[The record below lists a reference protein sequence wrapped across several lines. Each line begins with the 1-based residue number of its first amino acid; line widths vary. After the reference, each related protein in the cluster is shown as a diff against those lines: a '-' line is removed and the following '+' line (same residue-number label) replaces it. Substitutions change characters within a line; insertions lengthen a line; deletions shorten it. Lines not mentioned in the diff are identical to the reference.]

1 MADQAKRRVLDHD
14 ATRMSLQ
21 GFDGRVAVVTGAA
34 RGIGRRVVETF
45 VALGAQVAGLDLDEP
60 EIEGALGVVV
70 DVTDPQSIA
79 AGVERTEAEL
89 GPVSI
94 LVTSAG
100 IFNPTDFENV
110 SLDLWRRTLEVNAT
124 GTFNCVQA
132 VLPGMSDRDYG
143 RVVTLAS
150 MAGVDGGARAC
161 AHYATSKGAVIA
173 FTKAIAKE
181 YCSRGITANVVAPRN
196 IRSGMIAAFED
207 ELVAQA
213 PMGRVGEADDVAA
226 AVAYLSSAH
235 ASFMTGSVIT
245 LNGGWW

>member
-1 MADQAKRRVLDHD
+1 
-14 ATRMSLQ
+14 MSLQ
-21 GFDGRVAVVTGAA
+21 GFDGRAALVTGAA

-45 VALGAQVAGLDLDEP
+45 VSLGAQVAGLDLDEP
-60 EIEGALGVVV
+60 RVDGALGVVV
-70 DVTDPQSIA
+70 DVTDPQSVA
-79 AGVERTEAEL
+79 AGLERAEAEL
-89 GPVSI
+89 GPPSI

-100 IFNPTDFENV
+100 IFNPTAFEDV
-110 SLDLWRRTLEVNAT
+110 GLELWRRTLEVNVT

-132 VLPGMSDRDYG
+132 ALSGMADRDYG
-143 RVVTLAS
+143 RVVTLSS

-196 IRSGMIAAFED
+196 IRSDMIAAFED
-207 ELVAQA
+207 ELEAQA

-226 AVAYLSSAH
+226 VVAYLSSAH
-235 ASFMTGSVIT
+235 ASYMTGSVIT
-245 LNGGWW
+245 LHGGWF